1 MLKTMFEQFINE
13 GAKFIYHIGSSYFYG
28 KGGYIMRV
36 DTNATFPYTPKDI
49 ELLIHR
55 DMIKIERIV
64 FR

>member
-1 MLKTMFEQFINE
+1 MFEQFINA
-13 GAKFIYHIGSSYFYG
+13 GAKFISHIGSSYFYEQ
-28 KGGYIMRV
+28 GGYIMQV
-36 DTNATFPYTPKDI
+36 DTNATFPYTPKDV